1 MNRIRTIPVEQS
13 PLAHRPASRVAKLN
27 LLLACVSLSMLLYYV
42 VQNNAMAVQ
51 VWRTRDAQGRLTA
64 LADDRNGLVA
74 RQAALD
80 DRQQLIALVQRAG
93 MVPAGTVVYLVQEQP
108 IAAR

>member
-1 MNRIRTIPVEQS
+1 MTHIHTFSRIVWLNAA
-13 PLAHRPASRVAKLN
+13 LAG
-27 LLLACVSLSMLLYYV
+27 VSLFMLLYYV

-51 VWRTRDAQGRLTA
+51 VWRTRDAQARLTA

-80 DRQQLIALVQRAG
+80 DRQQLIALAQQAG
-93 MVPAGTVVYLVQEQP
+93 MVSAGMVVYLVQERP
-108 IAAR
+108 VAAR

>member
-1 MNRIRTIPVEQS
+1 MRTMPAEQS
-13 PLAHRPASRVAKLN
+13 PLARIAILN
-27 LLLACVSLSMLLYYV
+27 LALAGVSLLFLFYYV

-51 VWRTRDAQGRLTA
+51 VWRARDAQERLTV

-74 RQAALD
+74 QQVVLD
-80 DRQQLIALVQRAG
+80 DRQRLTVLAQRAG

-108 IAAR
+108 VAVR